1 MMLLPATK
9 REKFLSKL
17 LVLGGML
24 LTGKVLAA
32 LAVCIL
38 LLFWSTIFHTLTNL
52 TLPDLVS
59 FVAVSST
66 TLVFLSVVVYL
77 LVPCFLPRA
86 STLPGLGRSQA
97 NARGGGAAAF
107 LAAPNRA
114 ATSTPAHTHT
124 QANSRG
130 GGSWRGR
137 IPGSPNS
144 SRCLPATSF
153 ASPSSP
159 PLCPAYV
166 AETAWHRLALGVK
179 ASKAFQQIS
188 CCVDMICSVPPP
200 LPPLIA
206 DPPMDKKLLIL
217 DLDETLVHSTYKT
230 VLKYDL
236 RIEVYVDGMS
246 FVFYV
251 LKRPHVDF
259 FLRTVSGWYDVC
271 VFTASLQKY
280 ADPVIDQL
288 DRPTPSSLVKKRL
301 FRESCVKQNGNF
313 VKDLT
318 IFGRDLSQVIIVDNS
333 PVAYS
338 MQPDNAIPIEGW
350 IDSASDTGLLALLP
364 LLHGLRAV
372 ADVRS
377 ILGKGGRRTG
387 GCFGGSSS
395 SSSTTSSST
404 VSSSASSL
412 SPGDLGS
419 KVR

>member
-86 STLPGLGRSQA
+86 STLPGLGRS
-97 NARGGGAAAF
+97 
-107 LAAPNRA
+107 
-114 ATSTPAHTHT
+114 